1 MEHYTDLA
9 FRYIKMKKS
18 RSILT
23 MLGVSV
29 SVMLL
34 YIILNLGWSYVLND
48 RAKLR
53 EDQDYEIVLLTE
65 NREQINEIMADK
77 RVKDATV
84 GKYYVYDYYDPVTYP
99 NATYINTTNPYRMD
113 NILTELTEK
122 YGVSGRLNKELA
134 TTYLQGEEGE
144 VMYVLILVY
153 FMIAYIFAIFGVGI
167 IRNSIQLTLFEQ
179 IKDFG
184 NLRCIGSTR
193 KQMEHVIFMQGL
205 ILEAAGI
212 VCGVIMGWIGS
223 IIAGYMI
230 GWNNTGFH
238 ILPVVFVV
246 AAFMFDLYFSM
257 KENAKLVTGMSPVS
271 AIRGEYRIHL
281 EKKGRER
288 KKSKKNELRKKNGKK
303 YDSDEIENNIR
314 ESDVRN
320 GNIIE
325 GSEKISKNNIKK
337 DKQKLR
343 IDKKKSGGIFGKIFG
358 IEGEY
363 AYKNLMRAPGRFFKV
378 VSAMTFG
385 VAAAIILSCGA
396 LAVVRY
402 DSKIQGMYGYYPVY
416 VCWYMNMAG
425 NWQDAKARIPYT
437 KIGEEINKLSSVTEA
452 KRVFVDGAYVADYDR
467 DLHSHFT
474 DKYIDY
480 TEIDEYREKWQKE
493 AADRLEKGENA
504 MFYQSVLAEMNRVN
518 VVGYDEQD
526 IARCKD
532 DIIEGTLDV
541 SNNGIIVVE
550 NDYIYT
556 HEHEDEYEG
565 GAIRFEKL
573 YNYNIGDTINLIDM
587 AEYRKRVNEITSPVK
602 KEHDEKLKSLSEQR
616 DKAQRNG
623 EDEVFQELQDEMDEC
638 DLEYNT
644 FVRKCRIDIYDEMC
658 EEGCYKTYTVEGI
671 LKNNPNGYTI
681 ADSPQIIVPVSH
693 FHDTVGRE
701 KDFFTGMMYHFEPFT
716 LRQYEQVDWMGIE
729 EMGESLGED
738 GNATFEYDGF
748 YTSGY
753 AEWENVKRDL
763 RNGLIAAA
771 LISMFLVAMI
781 MINYINNTAS
791 NIYMRRKE
799 FAQLRVIGVSKRGLF
814 NMVMLEGI
822 IASIISCVL
831 GVMLGAGIS
840 YGLIMLI
847 FVYFKDVEF
856 VFPWIPAIISVII
869 SAVILCGAVYVPLKR
884 MPNDV
889 AADLATAG
897 E

>member
-1 MEHYTDLA
+1 MEYYTDLA

-18 RSILT
+18 RSFLT
-23 MLGVSV
+23 VLGVSV

-48 RAKLR
+48 RAKIR
-53 EDQDYEIVLLTE
+53 EDQDYEIVLFTE

-77 RVKDATV
+77 HVKDATV
-84 GKYYVYDYYDPVTYP
+84 GKYYVYDYYEPVTYP

-113 NILTELTEK
+113 KIMTELTEK
-122 YGVSGRLNKELA
+122 YGVSGKLNKDLA
-134 TTYLQGEEGE
+134 TTYLQGDEGE

-179 IKDFG
+179 VKDFG

-193 KQMEHVIFMQGL
+193 KQMEYVIFMQGL

-212 VCGVIMGWIGS
+212 VCGVVMGWIGS
-223 IIAGYMI
+223 IIAGYML

-238 ILPVVFVV
+238 FLPVVFVV

-281 EKKGRER
+281 EKKCMKRR
-288 KKSKKNELRKKNGKK
+288 KTEKGELSKRNDNKQNKEHHEKK
-303 YDSDEIENNIR
+303 Y
-314 ESDVRN
+314 
-320 GNIIE
+320 
-325 GSEKISKNNIKK
+325 
-337 DKQKLR
+337 
-343 IDKKKSGGIFGKIFG
+343 KKKYNKQSGGIFGKMFG
-358 IEGEY
+358 VEGEY

-378 VSAMTFG
+378 VTAMTFG

-396 LAVVRY
+396 LAVMRY

-425 NWQDAKARIPYT
+425 NFKDAKARIPYT
-437 KIGEEINKLSSVTEA
+437 KISEEINKLSSVTEA
-452 KRVFVDGAYVADYDR
+452 KRVFVDGVYVADYDS
-467 DLHSHFT
+467 DLHSHYT
-474 DKYIDY
+474 DKLLEY
-480 TEIDEYREKWQKE
+480 TKIDEYREKWQKE
-493 AADRLEKGENA
+493 VDTLLKKGENP
-504 MFYQSVLAEMNRVN
+504 MFYQSVLTEMNRLN

-532 DIIEGTLDV
+532 DLIEGTLDV

-565 GAIRFEKL
+565 GALRFEKL
-573 YNYNIGDTINLIDM
+573 YDYNLGDKVNLIDM
-587 AEYRKRVNEITSPVK
+587 EEYRKRINEKILSPK
-602 KEHDEKLKSLSEQR
+602 KEHDEKIKSLSERR

-623 EDEVFQELQDEMDEC
+623 EDETGQELQDKIDEC

-658 EEGCYKTYTVEGI
+658 EEGCYKAYTVEGI

-681 ADSPQIIVPVSH
+681 ADSPQIIVPVSR

-701 KDFFTGMMYHFEPFT
+701 EDFFTGMMYHFEPFT

-729 EMGESLGED
+729 EMGESLAED
-738 GNATFEYDGF
+738 GNTTFEYDGF

-753 AEWENVKRDL
+753 AEWESVKRDL

-781 MINYINNTAS
+781 IINYINNTAS

-814 NMVMLEGI
+814 KMVMLEGI

-831 GVMLGAGIS
+831 GVILGAGIS
-840 YGLIMLI
+840 YGLIMWI

-856 VFPWIPAIISVII
+856 VFPWIPAVISVII
-869 SAVILCGAVYVPLKR
+869 SAVILCGAVYFPLKR